1 MASHLENLKPPVQKI
16 GLYILCGGASSRMGQ
31 CKTTVSI
38 REKTMLQHLLDQLI
52 PLGYP
57 ISLVGKE
64 TQRPLLQQYDTG
76 FVADHNQ
83 TRHPL
88 NGVIAALDDATLEH
102 LDSVLILPC
111 DTPFLQTSSL
121 QRLLEHLPSVAIA
134 PDDQIHPLIMHL
146 PLDWLERAED
156 YRHQHA
162 SMKRF
167 AEGAISVRIS
177 HDQLQNINAPSDIP
191 SSPIVSTPEDL
202 PCSPLPP

>member
-1 MASHLENLKPPVQKI
+1 MASHLEKVTNPSQKI

-38 REKTMLQHLLDQLI
+38 REKTMLQHLLDQLK

-64 TQRPLLQQYDTG
+64 TQRPLLQSYNVG
-76 FVADHNQ
+76 FITDHNQ

-88 NGVIAALDDATLEH
+88 NGVIVALEQAVREQIH
-102 LDSVLILPC
+102 SALILPC
-111 DTPFLQTSSL
+111 DTPFLQSSSL
-121 QRLLEHLPSVAIA
+121 QRLLEHSPSVAID
-134 PDDQIHPLIMHL
+134 PDDQIHPLIIHL
-146 PLDWLERAED
+146 PLDWLDRARH
-156 YRHQHA
+156 YRHHQA

-167 AEGAISVRIS
+167 AEGAISVRIA

-191 SSPIVSTPEDL
+191 LPIVSTPEDL

>member
-1 MASHLENLKPPVQKI
+1 
-16 GLYILCGGASSRMGQ
+16 MGQ

-38 REKTMLQHLLDQLI
+38 NEKTMLQHLLDQLK

-57 ISLVGKE
+57 MYLVGKE
-64 TQRPLLQQYDTG
+64 TQRPLVQSYNVG
-76 FVADHNQ
+76 FITDHNQ

-88 NGVIAALDDATLEH
+88 NGVVVALEQAVREQIH
-102 LDSVLILPC
+102 SALILPC

-121 QRLLEHLPSVAIA
+121 QRLLEHSPSVAID
-134 PDDQIHPLIMHL
+134 PDDQIHPLIIHL
-146 PLDWLERAED
+146 PLDWLDRARH
-156 YRHQHA
+156 YRHHQA

-167 AEGAISVRIS
+167 AEGAISVRIA

-191 SSPIVSTPEDL
+191 SPIVSTPEDL